1 MRFFCFCFFFP
12 ESLSAPRV
20 TLLPSRQTVDE
31 RKDAIFNCTAS
42 GKPPAKVAWFRPNGY
57 YGRRIR
63 PGVQYVIRDD
73 GTLIIK
79 NVDYRRPTDA
89 GRYTCVA
96 NNAVGWSSRAS
107 AYLSVRSKSYLL
119 LLLLIRISSIAVCHS
134 VMVVDKKNIQVH
146 TKNWLQV
153 RVKTALVYEPA
164 LCFCA
169 SKQCFY

>member
-1 MRFFCFCFFFP
+1 M
-12 ESLSAPRV
+12 
-20 TLLPSRQTVDE
+20 
-31 RKDAIFNCTAS
+31 
-42 GKPPAKVAWFRPNGY
+42 
-57 YGRRIR
+57 
-63 PGVQYVIRDD
+63 IRDD

-119 LLLLIRISSIAVCHS
+119 LFRMSSIAFCHS

-153 RVKTALVYEPA
+153 SVKTTMYMSTHCVSARANNVVIRPEKAGRRGWWLRVEGDWG
-164 LCFCA
+164 CG
-169 SKQCFY
+169 